1 MSQQHQQQAKQP
13 DRDEPRKDAV
23 EPVQFDENTFFL
35 VIDEGE
41 EDGRLRNHV
50 ARACKGVNP
59 GKVVNALPLM
69 QLSERHK
76 VCLVYRPHVFG
87 ERDMRKWPIKI
98 TAPIKAGECWS
109 ELEGLN
115 RKKFSNACG
124 SAAVPA
130 TVRFKDEPGQG
141 WTMRIKYA

>member
-1 MSQQHQQQAKQP
+1 MSSQQHQQQQKQP
-13 DRDEPRKDAV
+13 ERAVDAP
-23 EPVQFDENTFFL
+23 EAVQFDENTFFV

-87 ERDMRKWPIKI
+87 ERDMRKWPIRI
-98 TAPIKAGECWS
+98 TPPIKAGEYWS

>member
-1 MSQQHQQQAKQP
+1 MTQQHQQQAKQP
-13 DRDEPRKDAV
+13 EPRREDPSA
-23 EPVQFDENTFFL
+23 FTDWDENTFFV

-50 ARACKGVNP
+50 ARSCKGVNP
-59 GKVVNALPLM
+59 GKIVNSLPLM

-98 TAPIKAGECWS
+98 TAPIKASDYWNEV
-109 ELEGLN
+109 EGLN
-115 RKKFSNACG
+115 RKKFSIACG
-124 SAAVPA
+124 DAAVPC
-130 TVRFKDEPGQG
+130 TLRFKDEPGQG
-141 WTMRIKYA
+141 WTMRLKYA